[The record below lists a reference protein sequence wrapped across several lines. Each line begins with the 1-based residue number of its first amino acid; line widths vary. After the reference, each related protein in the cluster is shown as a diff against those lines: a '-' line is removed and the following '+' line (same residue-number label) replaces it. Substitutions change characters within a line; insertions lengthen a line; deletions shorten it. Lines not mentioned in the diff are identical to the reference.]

1 MSPQQPARRALP
13 PDESRSQRP
22 GWRNRDILRTLALI
36 AGFYLT
42 LQLFWA
48 GRSVVLLTFLGVL
61 FGLVLGAGV
70 DRLEQRHLP
79 RSIGAILLI
88 LTLLGV
94 LGGLVAFTAP
104 SLASQLGALRTRLP
118 DAAAQVEQWVHDR
131 EASVTRLIA
140 PATPPASEG
149 EATPAPEAARADTS
163 AAPRSG
169 AIRRGLVE
177 QLGGVWGHFFNIFS
191 STLSVLGGILLVVF
205 VGVFVA
211 VDARTYH
218 RGLLHLFPHRMR
230 PQASEVLTAAGATL
244 RRWVVAQLVG
254 MLAIGVLTSVVLMV
268 LGVEGALALGIIA
281 GLLEFIPILGPILS
295 AVPAV
300 AMGFLDGP
308 QMAVYVVLAY
318 IVIQQV
324 EANLLYPLLMK
335 KGLEIPPVL
344 TLVAQ
349 GVMALVF
356 GFLGLLVAV
365 PLLATIM
372 VPIKMLYVRDVV
384 GDEVTLPGQDTSAAA
399 PDPRGQ
405 VSAAGG

>member
-1 MSPQQPARRALP
+1 MLPQQPARRALP

-79 RSIGAILLI
+79 RSIGAILLL
-88 LTLLGV
+88 LTFLGV
-94 LGGLVAFTAP
+94 IGGLVALTAP

-131 EASVTRLIA
+131 ETSVTRLLA
-140 PATPPASEG
+140 PAPPPTSAG
-149 EATPAPEAARADTS
+149 DAGPRPEARADTS
-163 AAPRSG
+163 AAPQGG
-169 AIRRGLVE
+169 AIRRGLVD
-177 QLGGVWGHFFNIFS
+177 QLGGLWGHFFNIFS
-191 STLSVLGGILLVVF
+191 STLSVLGGILLVIF
-205 VGVFVA
+205 VAVFVA
-211 VDARTYH
+211 IDARTYH

-230 PQASEVLTAAGATL
+230 AQAGEVLTAAAATL

-308 QMAVYVVLAY
+308 QMAIYVVLAY

-384 GDEVTLPGQDTSAAA
+384 GDEVTLPGQDTSAAE
-399 PDPRGQ
+399 PDSRGQ

>member
-1 MSPQQPARRALP
+1 MAPEQIPRRAPP
-13 PDESRSQRP
+13 PDQSRNQRP

-42 LQLFWA
+42 LQLVWA

-79 RSIGAILLI
+79 RSIGATLLI
-88 LTLLGV
+88 VSLLGL

-118 DAAAQVEQWVHDR
+118 DAVTQVEQWVHDR
-131 EASVTRLIA
+131 ESSVTRLLA
-140 PATPPASEG
+140 PPPPASSARDSG
-149 EATPAPEAARADTS
+149 ARPEAARADS
-163 AAPRSG
+163 SDVPPSG

-177 QLGGVWGHFFNIFS
+177 QLGGLWGHFFNIFS
-191 STLSVLGGILLVVF
+191 STLSVLGGILLVIF
-205 VGVFVA
+205 VAVFVA
-211 VDARTYH
+211 IDSRTYH

-230 PQASEVLTAAGATL
+230 SQASEVLTAAAATL

-254 MLAIGVLTSVVLMV
+254 MVAIGVLTTVVLLL

-281 GLLEFIPILGPILS
+281 GLLEFIPIVGPILS

-308 QMAVYVVLAY
+308 QMAAYVVLAY
-318 IVIQQV
+318 VAIQQV

-372 VPIKMLYVRDVV
+372 VPIKTLYVRDVV
-384 GDEVTLPGQDTSAAA
+384 GDQVTLPGQDSSGAQPEPTAE
-399 PDPRGQ
+399 